1 MELKEHLVRK
11 QKPIWWPHFL
21 LKIDLEHPQYRP
33 NTGHGSNFL
42 KTTTHEDFAQLAQN
56 ETETITL
63 ISVLFVM
70 QLSGTMSSTGVPL
83 TGRAV
88 VIAQEDL
95 DEANAKEEF
104 KKVHKAWAKYF
115 NLKDN
120 EV

>member
-1 MELKEHLVRK
+1 
-11 QKPIWWPHFL
+11 
-21 LKIDLEHPQYRP
+21 
-33 NTGHGSNFL
+33 
-42 KTTTHEDFAQLAQN
+42 
-56 ETETITL
+56 
-63 ISVLFVM
+63 M